1 MKWNQWQDSSSFVVR
16 YHKLIKLVEY
26 SMTLDVKVVD
36 GSLCDVIWHYVVL
49 NVDLSNDV
57 DIFLAYI

>member
-16 YHKLIKLVEY
+16 YHNLIKVVEY

-36 GSLCDVIWHYVVL
+36 GSLYDVIWHYVVP
-49 NVDLSNDV
+49 NVDLSNDM